1 LRILCLTNMYP
12 GPDAPDYGSFVRNM
26 CNALEDR
33 GHEVRRATIDSRTR
47 GPLRTP
53 GKYAR
58 LGRQAAASARWSE
71 VIYAHYL
78 FPTGAIAA
86 ATGRI
91 ARRPWVITAHG
102 GDVANLDRTSIRTA
116 TAAGLTGASAVIA
129 VSEYLAERLTASGL
143 QLPPLYIA
151 NMGVHMAEFTV
162 RNRTAARIRLGL
174 AGAGPLILAVGGL
187 TDRKDPLTLLLAFA
201 RLRET
206 HPDARLAY
214 VGDGPLR
221 NSILRGVERLGLD
234 GSVTLAGGIAHDAVS
249 DWMAASDLLALVSRV
264 EPLGVVVL
272 ESLASGRPVVA
283 TREGG
288 AREILPAECG
298 ALIPPG
304 NPLAIADALRDV
316 LARRPSP
323 QVCRAAAERSSLD
336 SQAAIVES
344 VLAGAVT
351 GTFPAGHRA

>member
-1 LRILCLTNMYP
+1 VRILCLTNMYP
-12 GPDAPDYGSFVRNM
+12 GPDAPDYGSFVRDM
-26 CNALEDR
+26 CTALEDR
-33 GHEVRRATIDSRTR
+33 GHEVRRAAIDSRAR
-47 GPLRTP
+47 GPIRTT

-58 LGRQAAASARWSE
+58 LGRQAAANARWSD

-86 ATGRI
+86 AAGRI

-102 GDVANLDRTSIRTA
+102 GDVANLDRPSIRTA
-116 TAAGLTGASAVIA
+116 TAAGLSGASAVIA
-129 VSEYLAERLTASGL
+129 VSEYLAERLSASGIT
-143 QLPPLYIA
+143 LPPMYVA
-151 NMGVHMAEFTV
+151 NMGVNLAEFTV
-162 RNRTAARIRLGL
+162 RNRTAARSRLGL
-174 AGAGPLILAVGGL
+174 AAAGPLILAVGGL

-201 RLRET
+201 RLRTT

-221 NSILRGVERLGLD
+221 NSILRGVERLGLE
-234 GSVTLAGGIAHDAVS
+234 GTVILTGAIAHDAVGE
-249 DWMAASDLLALVSRV
+249 WMAASDLLALVSRV

-288 AREILPAECG
+288 VREVLPADCG

-316 LARRPSP
+316 LARTATP
-323 QVCRAAAERSSLD
+323 QACRAAAARNSLD

-344 VLAGAVT
+344 VLAGAVV
-351 GTFPAGHRA
+351 GTLPAGHRV